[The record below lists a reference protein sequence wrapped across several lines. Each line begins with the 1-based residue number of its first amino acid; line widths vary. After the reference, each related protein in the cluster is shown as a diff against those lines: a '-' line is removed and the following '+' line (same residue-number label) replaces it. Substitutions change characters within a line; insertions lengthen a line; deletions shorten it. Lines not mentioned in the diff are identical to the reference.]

1 MKPMTKPMLKAGL
14 LGLLSLAL
22 FQPTSYANNESNN
35 VHQQIEQGADSLE
48 RKVIDWRRHIHQN
61 PELGNREFETSKYIA
76 THLRA
81 LGLEVKTEVAHTGVV
96 AVLKGDKP
104 GPVVALRADM
114 DALPVKER
122 VDLPFASKAV
132 GEYMGKEVPVMH
144 ACGHDTHV
152 AILMGVAEL
161 LAGMQSELPG
171 TVKFIFQPA
180 EEGPPPGEEGGAEL
194 MVKQGVLKNPEVDVV
209 FGLHISAGT
218 DVGKINIRKRG
229 IMASSDD
236 FKITINGKQAHGS
249 TPWDSVDPIV
259 TASQIVNS
267 LQTIVSRHMP
277 LTQQASVVTVGSIHG
292 GVRSN
297 IIPEKVEM
305 LGTIRTLSEIDR
317 TRIHEMVRKKATLIG
332 QTMGAEVT
340 VELPYSSAY
349 PVTYNDPDLTDK
361 MLPTLEAVAGAENVI
376 TIPPITGAEDFSF
389 YAREVPGVFFFL
401 GGKPKGLP
409 ASEAAPHHTPDFYID
424 ESGLK
429 LGVKA
434 LSRLAVDY
442 LQAHSAE
449 SK

>member
-1 MKPMTKPMLKAGL
+1 MKQTL
-14 LGLLSLAL
+14 LGLLMMAL
-22 FQPTSYANNESNN
+22 LQPISYADTHDTKNQKIDQSADAL
-35 VHQQIEQGADSLE
+35 EQ
-48 RKVIDWRRHIHQN
+48 KVIDWRRHLHQN

-76 THLRA
+76 THLKA
-81 LGLEVKTEVAHTGVV
+81 LGLEVQTGVAHTGVV
-96 AVLKGDKP
+96 AVLKGGSP

-122 VDLPFASKAV
+122 VDLPFASKAT

-152 AILMGVAEL
+152 AILMGVAEIL
-161 LAGMQSELPG
+161 SGMKDELPG
-171 TVKFIFQPA
+171 SVKFIFQPA

-194 MVKQGVLKNPEVDVV
+194 MVKQDVLKNPDVDVI

-218 DVGKINIRKRG
+218 DVGKINIRKEG

-236 FKITINGKQAHGS
+236 FKITIDGKQAHGS

-259 TASQIVNS
+259 TASQIINS

-305 LGTIRTLSEIDR
+305 LGTIRTLSETDR
-317 TRIHEMVRKKATLIG
+317 TRIHELVRKKATAVG
-332 QTMGAEVT
+332 ESMGATVT
-340 VELPYSSAY
+340 VDLPFSSAY
-349 PVTYNDPDLTDK
+349 PVTYNNPALTDE
-361 MLPTLEAVAGAENVI
+361 MMPTLEAVAGADNI
-376 TIPPITGAEDFSF
+376 QIINPITGAEDFSF

-442 LQAHSAE
+442 MEAHA
-449 SK
+449 KDKK